1 MAKDPVCPSCGA
13 RDIRVAHARGLSEHI
28 LELVGVFQ
36 LRCKRCQTRFR
47 GSISQPSQVMYARCP
62 KCYRMELSTWSEQ
75 YYNADFTTRC
85 KLRLGATPYRC
96 EFCRCNFASFRA
108 CRERFLWRNHR
119 GRRRPAP
126 VEPAPAVDS
135 ADANLSS

>member
-85 KLRLGATPYRC
+85 KV
-96 EFCRCNFASFRA
+96 S
-108 CRERFLWRNHR
+108 
-119 GRRRPAP
+119 
-126 VEPAPAVDS
+126 
-135 ADANLSS
+135 